1 MLSVGATEPYVRS
14 LAERT
19 DIILNAVIFTIP
31 VLGYRVGA
39 PLAGG
44 IAQVCDGIV
53 VKLPW

>member
-31 VLGYRVGA
+31 VFGYRVGA